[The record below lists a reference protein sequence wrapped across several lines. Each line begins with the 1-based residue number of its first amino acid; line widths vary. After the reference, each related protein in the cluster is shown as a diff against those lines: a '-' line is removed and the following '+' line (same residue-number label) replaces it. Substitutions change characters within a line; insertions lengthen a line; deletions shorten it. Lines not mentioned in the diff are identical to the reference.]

1 MVNHLKTTTFK
12 KYLLGLV
19 NILLALALVGIVA
32 AAVLVGSYIL
42 SAPKLTEEDL
52 TATVSSK
59 IYDMDGQ
66 LIADLGTE
74 KRSNA
79 TTEEIPT
86 DLANAIVAIEDQRFY
101 NHRGIDVIRIAGS
114 LLNNLAGG
122 NLQGGSTLDQQ
133 FIKLTY
139 FSTSAEDQTL
149 KRKVQEAWLS
159 LQLEQT
165 KTKQEI
171 LTYYVNKVNMS
182 NRTYGMKTASE
193 TFYGKELKELSLA
206 QLALLAGMPQAPNQY
221 DPYSYPED
229 AKNRRDL
236 VLSEMLAEKYI
247 DNSQYEQAILTP
259 ITDGLL
265 PLSNDAAYPAYMDNY
280 LKQVVEEV
288 EKNTGYNLLTTGMDI
303 YTNVDSAAQQQLW
316 NIYNTDMY
324 VSYPDELLQVAS
336 TIIDVS
342 NGKVVAQLGARNQ
355 PSNVSFG
362 INQAV
367 ETNRDFGSTMKPIT
381 DYAPAFENGVYSSTA
396 DIIVDEPYNY
406 PGTSTPVNNWDKKY
420 FGSLTVKSAIQ
431 YSRNVTAVKALEATG
446 LENSLKFLNSVGIN
460 YPEIHYSNAI
470 SSNTS
475 DTSREYGA
483 SSEKMAAAY
492 AAFANGGTYYAPQ
505 YVNKIV
511 FSDGTVKEFPQ
522 TGTRVMS
529 EETAYLMTDMM
540 KSVMEVGYGLNA
552 SVAGVP
558 MAGKTG
564 TSNYTDI
571 EMESIIAAIPE
582 AAYNTTVVP
591 DENFVGYSSQYA
603 MAVWTGY
610 TNRMTPILD
619 NSMRI
624 ASDVYHNMMTFMH
637 SDYTATDWEVPSGV
651 VNFGGNYY
659 LRDSSSLKNAYINY
673 YNSLSQ
679 SSSSSSTS
687 SSSSSST
694 PASGTHDNGT
704 QTETSTSDG
713 TSTSDTSSNQQN
725 NGNTENTNQ

>member
-1 MVNHLKTTTFK
+1 M
-12 KYLLGLV
+12 V
-19 NILLALALVGIVA
+19 NILLALALAGIVA

-139 FSTSAEDQTL
+139 FSTSAEDQNL

-171 LTYYVNKVNMS
+171 LTYYVNKVYMS
-182 NRTYGMKTASE
+182 NGTYGMKTASE

-221 DPYSYPED
+221 DPYSHPED

-259 ITDGLL
+259 VTDGLL

-280 LKQVVEEV
+280 LKQVIEEV

-342 NGKVVAQLGARNQ
+342 SGKVIAQLGARNQ

-552 SVAGVP
+552 SVTGVP

-564 TSNYTDI
+564 TSNYTDT

-582 AAYNTTVVP
+582 AAYNTMVVP

-619 NSMRI
+619 NGMRI

-659 LRDSSSLKNAYINY
+659 LRDSSSLKNAYINH

>member
-1 MVNHLKTTTFK
+1 M
-12 KYLLGLV
+12 V

-59 IYDMDGQ
+59 IYDKDGQ

-114 LLNNLAGG
+114 LLHNLAGG

-139 FSTSAEDQTL
+139 FSTSAEDQNL

-171 LTYYVNKVNMS
+171 LTYYVNKVYMS
-182 NRTYGMKTASE
+182 NGIYGMKTASE

-206 QLALLAGMPQAPNQY
+206 QLALLAGMPQAPNRY
-221 DPYSYPED
+221 DPYSHPED

-259 ITDGLL
+259 VTDGLL

-280 LKQVVEEV
+280 LKQVIEEV

-552 SVAGVP
+552 SVTGVP

-564 TSNYTDI
+564 TSNYTDT

-582 AAYNTTVVP
+582 AAYNTMVVP

-673 YNSLSQ
+673 YNTLSQ

-687 SSSSSST
+687 SSSTSSSSSAST
-694 PASGTHDNGT
+694 SASGTHDNGT

>member
-1 MVNHLKTTTFK
+1 M
-12 KYLLGLV
+12 V

-564 TSNYTDI
+564 TSNYTDT

-687 SSSSSST
+687 SSSSSSA

>member
-1 MVNHLKTTTFK
+1 MKTTTFK

-32 AAVLVGSYIL
+32 AVVLVGSYIL

-139 FSTSAEDQTL
+139 FSTSAEDQNL

-171 LTYYVNKVNMS
+171 LTYYVNKVYMS

-221 DPYSYPED
+221 DPYSHPED

-259 ITDGLL
+259 VTDGLL

-492 AAFANGGTYYAPQ
+492 ATFANGGTYYAPQ

-564 TSNYTDI
+564 TSNYTDT

-619 NSMRI
+619 NGMRI

-637 SDYTATDWEVPSGV
+637 SDYTATDWKVPSGV